1 MAKAYFQY
9 YETFELIVQKFKT
22 PEERDAMRSK
32 IINYG
37 LFGIE
42 PESLSDKEEFVW
54 DIIKD
59 LIDEQLHRREVCT
72 SNGSKKS
79 KSKENICFSEKANES
94 KKSKEENCFSEKANG
109 SKENICFSEKAN
121 ESKENI
127 CSAEL
132 NRNEMDWN
140 EMKRNEVKENER
152 DGPASHTSK
161 KFQKPTVEEV
171 KAYCD
176 ERQNG
181 INPEHF
187 IDFYE
192 SKGWRVG
199 NQPMKDWKASVRTW
213 EQKSQTPAHSN
224 SYLPSDR
231 LTL

>member
-79 KSKENICFSEKANES
+79 KSKENIC
-94 KKSKEENCFSEKANG
+94 
-109 SKENICFSEKAN
+109 
-121 ESKENI
+121 
-127 CSAEL
+127 SAEL

-187 IDFYE
+187 VDFYE

>member
-94 KKSKEENCFSEKANG
+94 K
-109 SKENICFSEKAN
+109 
-121 ESKENI
+121 ENI

-152 DGPASHTSK
+152 DEPASHTSK

-187 IDFYE
+187 VDFYE

>member
-94 KKSKEENCFSEKANG
+94 K
-109 SKENICFSEKAN
+109 
-121 ESKENI
+121 ENI

-152 DGPASHTSK
+152 DEPASHTSK
-161 KFQKPTVEEV
+161 KIQKPTVEEV

-187 IDFYE
+187 VDFYE

>member
-79 KSKENICFSEKANES
+79 KSKENICFSEKANG
-94 KKSKEENCFSEKANG
+94 SE
-109 SKENICFSEKAN
+109 
-121 ESKENI
+121 ENI

-152 DGPASHTSK
+152 DEPASHTSK

-187 IDFYE
+187 VDFYE